1 MRARMLCESTDMAY
15 SSWEITSEEPLLV
28 KASTARSFS
37 TWNRLGQ
44 KRRGMFSIGTEGAI
58 VMSAGTAPSRPVASC
73 FQWRF
78 EASAPTA
85 VLHGSPD
92 EAGNQGSSE
101 PIKGHQSPSKV
112 IRGHQRVYSGSP
124 IVMPRSPGGG

>member
-85 VLHGSPD
+85 VLRGSP
-92 EAGNQGSSE
+92 AC
-101 PIKGHQSPSKV
+101 
-112 IRGHQRVYSGSP
+112 
-124 IVMPRSPGGG
+124 MGGGAISTQSSDNHPGRWGGVQLARSRVTIT